1 MGRRVRAGQACTGQR
16 QQWAAAPPPAC
27 SPTECR
33 AARPCWVRWIARQ
46 RWREP
51 RMTHRDCHVVL
62 QTGAKPN
69 ERRQCGERR
78 DAVRAQVRRGAG
90 RLWRG
95 CAVLGKSRVV
105 CRGCNLYRGSKFADD
120 SLVLS
125 APRPRPADVA
135 AVATGVAAPLDS
147 TTSAN
152 GTGGTRAAII
162 HDPTALAELRGPFAA
177 ALTTG
182 QTAPS
187 GVVEVW
193 GGRLCACKCG
203 WPTLTG

>member
-1 MGRRVRAGQACTGQR
+1 MHRATATVGGG
-16 QQWAAAPPPAC
+16 AAARVLAHRVPC
-27 SPTECR
+27 SEAVLGTLHYMTR
-33 AARPCWVRWIARQ
+33 AAGSTC
-46 RWREP
+46 
-51 RMTHRDCHVVL
+51 DLLDGYVVL